1 MADYLEFRRLLESD
15 MAAMAA
21 ERATQSD
28 RDMLKALGEAM
39 QHAHENGDAEREAQL
54 DVELHTLVVE
64 SAHNLV
70 FLHVLRA
77 CYRLLADDVFD
88 NRKRLYGQPGERK
101 TLLDQHLA
109 LIKAIIAGDVEAA
122 RRASQAHIDHVSL
135 ASQHLTAADAREE
148 TSKLRRTI
156 RLANAG

>member
-1 MADYLEFRRLLESD
+1 MSNCTRWSWNPRIIWFSCMYCAPVTGFWRTMSSTIAR
-15 MAAMAA
+15 
-21 ERATQSD
+21 
-28 RDMLKALGEAM
+28 
-39 QHAHENGDAEREAQL
+39 
-54 DVELHTLVVE
+54 
-64 SAHNLV
+64 
-70 FLHVLRA
+70 
-77 CYRLLADDVFD
+77 
-88 NRKRLYGQPGERK
+88 RLYGQPGERK

-109 LIKAIIAGDVEAA
+109 LIKAIIAGDAEAA

>member
-1 MADYLEFRRLLESD
+1 
-15 MAAMAA
+15 
-21 ERATQSD
+21 
-28 RDMLKALGEAM
+28 M

-64 SAHNLV
+64 AAHNLV

-109 LIKAIIAGDVEAA
+109 LIKAITPATPRPRDAP
-122 RRASQAHIDHVSL
+122 RRRISTMSALPANISPRQTRAKKH
-135 ASQHLTAADAREE
+135 R
-148 TSKLRRTI
+148 KLRRTI